1 MLSILL
7 SWLVLSL
14 AVYVVS
20 VLLPGVILR
29 KPSDA
34 IIVAAMLGIVNLLI
48 GWLLFFVIGIV
59 TLGIGFLLAFV
70 TRWIVDAI
78 VLVFVAAMTERLE
91 VRGFGTAL
99 LAALLMSLIGT
110 VAEAAIRSLGL

>member
-1 MLSILL
+1 MVSLLL

-14 AVYVVS
+14 SVYVVS
-20 VLLPGVILR
+20 VLLPGVTLR

-34 IIVAAMLGIVNLLI
+34 IIVAAMLGVVNLLI
-48 GWLLFFVIGIV
+48 GWLLYVVIGIV
-59 TLGIGFLLAFV
+59 TLGIGFLLAFI
-70 TRWIVDAI
+70 TRWIVNAI
-78 VLVFVAAMTERLE
+78 ILMLVQSMTHRLE

-110 VAEAAIRSLGL
+110 VAETAIRGMAV